1 MRRAGRASS
10 PYARSADHAVLIA
23 HASPTQTERELRSV
37 RAISYEAALW
47 AEAAI
52 VLRRELI
59 RAQAL
64 VGRTW
69 GAPAAQQDAKRFT
82 GPGAI
87 SSLGRCSGWR
97 LGSPPALSAP
107 SGSGSTRPPSLNG
120 THRDGSRQADRGDDA
135 RTARAGKTGA
145 GAHCA
150 SCKTKRMASKRGPSE
165 SHSSTFDKQNRLDGG
180 LLSVRHRLFPRRFP
194 LPPPVGPQGARS
206 CAWTRPSSR

>member
-10 PYARSADHAVLIA
+10 PHARSADHAVLIA

-47 AEAAI
+47 AESAI

-150 SCKTKRMASKRGPSE
+150 SRNTKRMASKRGPSE
-165 SHSSTFDKQNRLDGG
+165 SHSSTFDEQVGWGIPKCATKAFSTPIAPTTARRTPSA
-180 LLSVRHRLFPRRFP
+180 LS
-194 LPPPVGPQGARS
+194 
-206 CAWTRPSSR
+206 